1 MKVKNKNG
9 YELDFDTAVIYMTD
23 EIREQVHDE
32 IAPWCTE
39 QDFLTAYEEAHE
51 KATGKEW
58 FLSSENPC
66 Y

>member
-1 MKVKNKNG
+1 MKVKNRNG
-9 YELDFDTAVIYMTD
+9 YELDFDTAVEFMAD
-23 EIREQVHDE
+23 EIREQVHSE
-32 IAPWCTE
+32 IKPWCTE

>member
-1 MKVKNKNG
+1 MASCKDCIHEEVCN
-9 YELDFDTAVIYMTD
+9 YFDVD
-23 EIREQVHDE
+23 
-32 IAPWCTE
+32 
-39 QDFLTAYEEAHE
+39 LNEEAHE

>member
-9 YELDFDTAVIYMTD
+9 YELDFNTAVIYMTD

-32 IAPWCTE
+32 IAPCTE
-39 QDFLTAYEEAHE
+39 QEFLTAYEEAHE